1 MNKYR
6 VVMANGIDA
15 NVPDKVIDIVAESAI
30 EAECIARRQLSW
42 FGYDDVKSCKLIE
55 VLG

>member
-6 VVMANGIDA
+6 VVMAHETDA
-15 NVPDKVIDIVAESAI
+15 NVPDKAIDVVADTAI
-30 EAECIARRQLSW
+30 EAVSVAYERLKWC
-42 FGYDDVKSCKLIE
+42 GYKKLKSCELLE

>member
-1 MNKYR
+1 
-6 VVMANGIDA
+6 MAHGIDA
-15 NVPDKVIDIVAESAI
+15 NLPDKVIDVVAESAI

>member
-6 VVMANGIDA
+6 VVMAHGIDA
-15 NVPDKVIDIVAESAI
+15 NLPDKVIDIVAESAI
-30 EAECIARRQLSW
+30 EAECIARRQFIW
-42 FGYDDVKSCKLIE
+42 FGYDDVKSCELLE

>member
-6 VVMANGIDA
+6 VVMAHGLDA
-15 NVPDKVIDIVAESAI
+15 NVPDKAIDVVAESAI
-30 EAECIARRQLSW
+30 EAECIARRQLCW
-42 FGYDDVKSCKLIE
+42 FGYKELKSCELLE

>member
-6 VVMANGIDA
+6 VVMAHGTDA
-15 NVPDKVIDIVAESAI
+15 DVPDKAIDVVADTAI
-30 EAECIARRQLSW
+30 EAVSVAYERLKWC
-42 FGYDDVKSCKLIE
+42 GYKALKSCKLIE

>member
-6 VVMANGIDA
+6 VVMAHGIDA
-15 NVPDKVIDIVAESAI
+15 NIPDKAIDVVAESVI
-30 EAECIARRQLSW
+30 EAECIARRQLCW
-42 FGYDDVKSCKLIE
+42 FGYDTVKSCKLLE

>member
-6 VVMANGIDA
+6 VVMAHGIDA
-15 NVPDKVIDIVAESAI
+15 NLPDKVIDIVADTAI
-30 EAECIARRQLSW
+30 EAVSVAYERLKWR
-42 FGYDDVKSCKLIE
+42 GYKALKSCKLIE

>member
-6 VVMANGIDA
+6 VVMAHGIDA
-15 NVPDKVIDIVAESAI
+15 NLPDKVIDIVAESAI
-30 EAECIARRQLSW
+30 EAECIALRQHCW

>member
-6 VVMANGIDA
+6 VVMAHGTDA
-15 NVPDKVIDIVAESAI
+15 NVPDKAVDVVADTAI
-30 EAECIARRQLSW
+30 EAVSVAYERLKWR
-42 FGYDDVKSCKLIE
+42 GYKALKSCKLIE

>member
-6 VVMANGIDA
+6 VVMAHGTDA

-30 EAECIARRQLSW
+30 EAECIARRQYCW
-42 FGYDDVKSCKLIE
+42 FGYDDVKSCKLID

>member
-6 VVMANGIDA
+6 VVMAHSIDA
-15 NVPDKVIDIVAESAI
+15 NIPDRAIDVVADTAI
-30 EAECIARRQLSW
+30 EAVSIAYERLKWS
-42 FGYDDVKSCKLIE
+42 GYKELKSCELLE

>member
-6 VVMANGIDA
+6 IVMAHGLDA
-15 NVPDKVIDIVAESAI
+15 NLPNKVIDVVAESAI
-30 EAECIARRQLSW
+30 EAECIARRQLCW
-42 FGYDDVKSCKLIE
+42 FEYDDVKSCKLIE

>member
-6 VVMANGIDA
+6 VVMAHGIDA
-15 NVPDKVIDIVAESAI
+15 NLPDKVIDIVAESAI
-30 EAECIARRQLSW
+30 EAECIACRQLCW

>member
-30 EAECIARRQLSW
+30 EAEFIARRQLIW
-42 FGYDDVKSCKLIE
+42 FGYDEVKSCKLLK

>member
-30 EAECIARRQLSW
+30 EAECISRRQLIW
-42 FGYDDVKSCKLIE
+42 FGYDEVKSCKLLK

>member
-6 VVMANGIDA
+6 VVMVHGIDT
-15 NVPDKVIDIVAESAI
+15 NLPDKVIDIVAESAI

>member
-6 VVMANGIDA
+6 VVMAHGIDA
-15 NVPDKVIDIVAESAI
+15 NLSDKVIDVVAELAI
-30 EAECIARRQLSW
+30 EAQCIARRQLCW

>member
-6 VVMANGIDA
+6 VVMAHGLDA
-15 NVPDKVIDIVAESAI
+15 NLPNKVIDVVAESAI
-30 EAECIARRQLSW
+30 EAEYIARRQLCW
-42 FGYDDVKSCKLIE
+42 FEYDVVKSCKLIE

>member
-6 VVMANGIDA
+6 VVMAHSIDA
-15 NVPDKVIDIVAESAI
+15 NIPDRAIDVVADTAI
-30 EAECIARRQLSW
+30 EAVSVAYERLKWS
-42 FGYDDVKSCKLIE
+42 GYKELKSCKLIE